1 MYSKFHSLINDF
13 WLTPLLANESEKKR
27 PTKTFLFSSPIGKQQ
42 TDKFKND
49 IVNRDDDHVDNI
61 PIQRIKITPLK
72 CPSPSAYSTVESLEP
87 PPPSIQKIH
96 SKKVHKYTL
105 RYALDLEKKRSRSQY
120 RPDHFW
126 RGDNCV
132 NDDNWPAI
140 PTLLRSIEEPVCRGS
155 QSSAAE
161 GIHPDQRERHNCA
174 DCCPLPIIRLTRA
187 ARVPHNKNPRVGRER
202 LLSNVV
208 ALYVIIIHGRSIQ
221 KEALTN
227 EPKKATINKHNRRRW
242 RQGNQRLKI
251 GDVSCTILKFFCRD
265 WAHSGWR
272 VLVQI
277 QNMCLTWSYITFLLF
292 IFHQYC

>member
-105 RYALDLEKKRSRSQY
+105 RYALDLEKKGPGHSIGQTIFGGATIALMMTIGQQFPPFFGQQRSRFVGGRS
-120 RPDHFW
+120 RRLP
-126 RGDNCV
+126 R
-132 NDDNWPAI
+132 AST
-140 PTLLRSIEEPVCRGS
+140 PTRESDTIAQTAAPCP
-155 QSSAAE
+155 SSA
-161 GIHPDQRERHNCA
+161 
-174 DCCPLPIIRLTRA
+174 
-187 ARVPHNKNPRVGRER
+187 
-202 LLSNVV
+202 
-208 ALYVIIIHGRSIQ
+208 
-221 KEALTN
+221 
-227 EPKKATINKHNRRRW
+227 
-242 RQGNQRLKI
+242 
-251 GDVSCTILKFFCRD
+251 
-265 WAHSGWR
+265 
-272 VLVQI
+272 
-277 QNMCLTWSYITFLLF
+277 
-292 IFHQYC
+292 